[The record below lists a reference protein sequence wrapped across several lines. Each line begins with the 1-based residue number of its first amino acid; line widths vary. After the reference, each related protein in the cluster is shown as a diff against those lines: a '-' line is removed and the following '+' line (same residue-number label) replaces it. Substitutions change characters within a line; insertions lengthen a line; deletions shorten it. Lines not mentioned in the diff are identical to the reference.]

1 MPARDL
7 IHVNFFEI
15 FFPATVHVKTIVPVR
30 RDLLPSVLPFATF
43 KVILPG
49 AVEVESTFSANV
61 IPSGNSPT
69 VTVHTA
75 CLIPS

>member
-1 MPARDL
+1 M
-7 IHVNFFEI
+7 NFLEI
-15 FFPATVHVKTIVPVR
+15 FFPETVHVKTIVPVR

-49 AVEVESTFSANV
+49 AVEVAAVFSARV
-61 IPSGNSPT
+61 IPAGSSPT
-69 VTVHTA
+69 TTVHAA